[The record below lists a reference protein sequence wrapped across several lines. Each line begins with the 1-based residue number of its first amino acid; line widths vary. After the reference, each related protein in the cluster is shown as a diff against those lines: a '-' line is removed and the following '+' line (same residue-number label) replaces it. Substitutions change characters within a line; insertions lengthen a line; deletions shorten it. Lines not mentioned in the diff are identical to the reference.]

1 MMCMKKLNLLPC
13 FAMVLAFLAAGVSCG
28 QVIQPSGNGDFSFVF
43 MTDIHLMPERS
54 AEAGF
59 QKAIDKVNELGPD
72 FVITGGDLIMD
83 ALAQSFGRAD
93 TLYNIYQKLI
103 AGVRVPVYNTM
114 GNHEIWG
121 IGKKSKADRNN
132 PEFGERMFEK
142 RIGPRYYSFLHKGWK
157 FMILDGTEENPEG
170 GYIGE
175 VDSIQMQWIQSE
187 LEKTD
192 TLTPIIISIHIP
204 LMTVYNQVMD
214 GSTVANEKWGVVTN
228 SREALALFSHHNLQ
242 LVLQGHQHYIEEIYV
257 GGVRFLTG
265 GAVSARWWKG
275 PLDGMEE
282 GFMLIKIIGGKISW
296 EYIDFGWE
304 AREKK

>member
-1 MMCMKKLNLLPC
+1 MKKLNLLIC
-13 FAMVLAFLAAGVSCG
+13 IVIALVFLTAGVSCK
-28 QVIQPSGNGDFSFVF
+28 QATQPAANGDFTFVF
-43 MTDIHLMPERS
+43 MTDIHLKPECN

-59 QKAIDKVNELGPD
+59 QKAIDKINELGPD

-83 ALAQSFGRAD
+83 ALAQSYGRAD
-93 TLYNIYQKLI
+93 TLYNLYKKMITGI
-103 AGVRVPVYNTM
+103 NVPVYNTM

-121 IGKKSKADRNN
+121 ISKNSNADRNN
-132 PEFGERMFEK
+132 PEFGEKMFEK
-142 RIGPRYYSFLHKGWK
+142 RIGPRFYSFLHKGWK
-157 FMILDGTEENPEG
+157 FMILDGTDEAPDG
-170 GYIGE
+170 GYIGQ
-175 VDSIQMQWIQSE
+175 VDSIQMQWIKSE

-214 GSTVANEKWGVVTN
+214 GSTVANEKWGVVIN
-228 SREALALFSHHNLQ
+228 SREVLALFSDYNLK

-282 GFMLIKIIGGKISW
+282 GFMLIRVKNGEASW
-296 EYIDFGWE
+296 EYIDYGWE
-304 AREKK
+304 AKVKDQ